1 MQALKALVI
10 IMGVLIV
17 GGMGLLVYGLVTRV
31 SWESEKKS
39 VAAGPSVSFGEVVST
54 LPEGA
59 TIAGVSVDGGR
70 AIVDIRLSDG
80 GAELRVFDL
89 STGAPA
95 GNIRLEAK

>member
-17 GGMGLLVYGLVTRV
+17 GGMGLLVYGLMTRA
-31 SWESEKKS
+31 SWESEDKRR
-39 VAAGPSVSFGEVVST
+39 AAPSVPFGEVVST

-59 TIAGVSVDGGR
+59 TIARISVDGGR

-89 STGAPA
+89 ATGAPA